1 MAEGLST
8 DIANDFLDCLCRGV
22 AWTPPAGVWVQLH
35 TGAPGAAGTANVATE
50 TDRVQATFGTGA
62 AGGALANTAPVTW
75 TDVAGAEDYTHF
87 TAWDAATSGAFL
99 FSGLVTANAVTS
111 GNTFTFNTGDLD
123 VSVPVAS

>member
-62 AGGALANTAPVTW
+62 SGGALANTAPVTW
-75 TDVAGAEDYTHF
+75 TDVAGSEDYTHF

-99 FSGLVTANAVTS
+99 FSGSVTANAVTS